1 MQERGLIQK
10 VDPFSIIFLNFF
22 SKRPSFSSFASQ
34 NQKDIYFV
42 PAQKYY
48 LNLFFPYNNN
58 QIELQ

>member
-1 MQERGLIQK
+1 MQERALIQK

-48 LNLFFPYNNN
+48 LNLFFISV
-58 QIELQ
+58 Q